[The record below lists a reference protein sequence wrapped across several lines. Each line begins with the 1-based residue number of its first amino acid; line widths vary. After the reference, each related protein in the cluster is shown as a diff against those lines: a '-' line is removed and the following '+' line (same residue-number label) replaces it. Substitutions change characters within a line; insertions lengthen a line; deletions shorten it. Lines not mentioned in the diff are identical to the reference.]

1 MTDALFPRYLG
12 ADFAA
17 LPGEVQALHRI
28 DGTVTWH
35 GTASVTRGT
44 SLWSRLIAALFRFP
58 KAVAETPV
66 TVTMTPRPDGEVWV
80 RQFGTSRFRSHLR
93 LNAGRITER
102 FGPFTFDLNLHVADG
117 ALHFPVTAGRIG
129 PVPLPRRALPV
140 SVAREYAA
148 DGRFRFDVAIHA
160 PLTGALIVHYKGWLA

>member
-12 ADFAA
+12 AAFGD
-17 LPGEVQALHRI
+17 LPAEVQALHRI
-28 DGTVTWH
+28 DGTVTWR

-44 SLWSRLIAALFRFP
+44 SPWARLIAALFRFP

-80 RQFGTSRFRSHLR
+80 RQFGTSRFQSHLR
-93 LNAGRITER
+93 LNAGQITER
-102 FGPFTFDLNLHVADG
+102 FGPFTFDLNLHVAED

-129 PVPLPRRALPV
+129 PVSLPRRALPV

>member
-28 DGTVTWH
+28 DGTVTWR

-44 SLWSRLIAALFRFP
+44 SPWARLIAALFRFP

-66 TVTMTPRPDGEVWV
+66 TVTMTPQPDGEVWV

-93 LNAGRITER
+93 LNGDRITER
-102 FGPFTFDLNLHVADG
+102 FGPFTFDLNLHVAAD

-129 PVPLPRRALPV
+129 PIPLPRRALPI
-140 SVAREYAA
+140 SIAREYAA

-160 PLTGALIVHYKGWLA
+160 PLTGAPIVHYKGWLA